1 MLLLFLKAKVV
12 AIGTGAG
19 ALNGLAGHFHRA
31 RVRPVLT
38 PRHNNY
44 RPGLPQNH
52 LTIKCQHLYKLH
64 LNIININRLYML
76 RGAKSII
83 FDWVRKQ
90 RIMDLKRAFRTIL
103 VGVLI

>member
-12 AIGTGAG
+12 AIVTGTGT
-19 ALNGLAGHFHRA
+19 LNGLAGHFHRA

-38 PRHNNY
+38 PR
-44 RPGLPQNH
+44 PGLPRNH
-52 LTIKCQHLYKLH
+52 LTIKCPTLVQITFKYNKYKQT
-64 LNIININRLYML
+64 IYAERS
-76 RGAKSII
+76 KKWFSII

-90 RIMDLKRAFRTIL
+90 RIMDLKRGFRKIL